1 MITSRSQIKIKIKI
15 YKGKLNET
23 KEFQVWLFSVPQYGG
38 TVPLS
43 KDGGSSVP

>member
-1 MITSRSQIKIKIKI
+1 MITSRSQLKTKIKI

-23 KEFQVWLFSVPQYGG
+23 KEFKVWLFSVPQSGG